1 MKKVFSAM
9 LSGLRTGSLAYLF
22 VLLFNIQKSP
32 VTKWNI
38 ISVLIMSAC
47 IGLVS
52 LIFKSDRFSFLKLLM
67 IHFLLTLG
75 LVATMMISNDWGNI
89 LLLPSFWIDFL
100 LIYIIIWGSV
110 RLDVYLKTQKI
121 NQALSKRHK
130 REWDRQP

>member
-75 LVATMMISNDWGNI
+75 LVAAMMISNDWGNI
-89 LLLPSFWIDFL
+89 PLHN
-100 LIYIIIWGSV
+100 
-110 RLDVYLKTQKI
+110 R
-121 NQALSKRHK
+121 
-130 REWDRQP
+130 